1 MLCLIIFW
9 MIEWNE
15 HVRDIPVISFSNM
28 SGPHAEDSQ
37 MSFPVEPSLIFMD
50 ILLIVEKETKREW
63 QKERGREID
72 RRRGRDS
79 RREREKETGRHTH
92 TQQERERKQE
102 RETHTQQKRE
112 RKQERKRKQDGKKY
126 ISGKVSIISNVRGTI
141 RCLFEVTWR
150 QRSLQQ
156 SEKLF
161 RLALIRSRNCEYSIK
176 KYWICHC
183 SLIPTLIKSVIIHFL
198 AIAEEQM
205 KNICRIMI

>member
-1 MLCLIIFW
+1 
-9 MIEWNE
+9 MIEWLNDWIKCTFKEHTSHFLFEHIWPPCRGLPNE
-15 HVRDIPVISFSNM
+15 LSCWTISHIHGYSVNCWERNKKRVTQRERDREI
-28 SGPHAEDSQ
+28 DS
-37 MSFPVEPSLIFMD
+37 
-50 ILLIVEKETKREW
+50 R
-63 QKERGREID
+63 RGRES
-72 RRRGRDS
+72 RRGR
-79 RREREKETGRHTH
+79 HI
-92 TQQERERKQE
+92 
-102 RETHTQQKRE
+102 QQKRE
-112 RKQERKRKQDGKKY
+112 RQQERKRKQGGKKY
-126 ISGKVSIISNVRGTI
+126 ISGKVSTISKVRGTI

-198 AIAEEQM
+198 AAAEEQM